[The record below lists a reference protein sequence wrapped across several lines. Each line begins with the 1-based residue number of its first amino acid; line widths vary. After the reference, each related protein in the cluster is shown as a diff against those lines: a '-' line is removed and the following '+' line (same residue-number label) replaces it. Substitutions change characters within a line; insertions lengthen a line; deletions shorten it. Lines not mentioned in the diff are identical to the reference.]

1 MRIGG
6 LASGMDIDSMVGEL
20 MKAQRMPLDK
30 LNQKKQVLGWQRDQ
44 YRDINKKMAD
54 LDTYI
59 FDKMALS
66 NTYNK
71 KKVTSSD
78 ESKVTA
84 RSINSTQNYSAKIQ
98 VDKLA
103 TSTTYKSGDITKFTQ
118 GDHALEFHVTDPG
131 NSQANPD
138 PVKINIASTDTLDD
152 IVKKIN
158 GSELC
163 VTAMKEKI
171 LDSSTGEYTETIAF
185 TSVKTGKGG
194 KIEAADDTTA
204 NFMSSSLGFSLNGRE
219 LNSLQLGENAKV
231 KVNGFDMEKT
241 SNQFAING
249 MEYTLLNTTSSELTI
264 SSETDTDGI
273 YDTIKEFVDKYN
285 GLIDE
290 VNQKVNESRYRDYQ
304 PLTAEQKKEMSE
316 DEIKLW
322 EEKAKSGLLKNDSIL
337 TSGMNGMRMDFYSG
351 VKSDGTTQQ
360 LTEFGISTSSVYQ
373 LRGHLEID
381 EDQLKQKIKEDPES
395 LQQLF
400 VGGGRNASYEEKG
413 IAYRL
418 RATMDTTMKQIENK
432 AGNTTKSNNQFSIG
446 KSLDDVDKQVNRFE
460 DRMKQVEDRYWR
472 QFSAMETAIQRMN
485 EQSAYMSQ
493 QFGSLGG

>member
-6 LASGMDIDSMVGEL
+6 LASGMDIDSIVRDL
-20 MKAQRMPLDK
+20 MKAQRIPLDK
-30 LNQKKQVLGWQRDQ
+30 LNQKKQILEWQRDQ

-54 LDTYI
+54 LDRFI
-59 FDKMALS
+59 FDKMVLS
-66 NTYNK
+66 TTYNK

-78 ESKVTA
+78 ESKVIA
-84 RSINSTQNYSAKIQ
+84 RSINAAQNFSTKIQ

-103 TSTTYKSGDITKFTQ
+103 TSTSYKSGDLANFTP
-118 GDHALEFHVTDPG
+118 GDYTLAFKVTDPG
-131 NSQANPD
+131 NTQANSN
-138 PVKINIASTDTLDD
+138 PVEIKIASTDTLDD
-152 IVKKIN
+152 VVSKIN
-158 GSELC
+158 KSGLG

-171 LDSSTGEYTETIAF
+171 YDSGTGEYTETIAL

-194 KIEAADDTTA
+194 KIEAADDATA
-204 NFMSSSLGFSLNGRE
+204 DFMSSSLGFTLNGRE
-219 LNSLQLGENAKV
+219 LAPYQQGENAKV
-231 KVNGFDMEKT
+231 KINGFEIEKT

-249 MEYTLLNTTSSELTI
+249 MEYTLLNTTASELTI

-273 YDTIKEFVDKYN
+273 FDTIKEFVDKYN
-285 GLIDE
+285 SLIDE
-290 VNQKVNESRYRDYQ
+290 INLKVNESRYRDYQ

-337 TSGMNGMRMDFYSG
+337 TSGTNGMRMDFYSG
-351 VKSDGTTQQ
+351 VNSDGTILQ
-360 LTEFGISTSSVYQ
+360 LAEFGITTSSSYQ

-381 EDQLKQKIKEDPES
+381 VVELKQKIKEDPEA
-395 LQQLF
+395 LQKLF
-400 VGGGRNASYEEKG
+400 VGGGRDAAYEEKG

-432 AGNTTKSNNQFSIG
+432 AGNTTKTNDQFSIG
-446 KSLDDVDKQVNRFE
+446 KSLDDVDKQVSRFE
-460 DRMKQVEDRYWR
+460 DRLKQVEDRYWR
-472 QFSAMETAIQRMN
+472 QFTAMETAIQRMN
-485 EQSAYMSQ
+485 EQSAYMTQ